1 MVAGGGRRSLPP
13 QQNPHVEDIPVHR
26 HAPSSGR
33 EAGLHRR
40 QAYIGGRGVKDQS
53 DCCKEG
59 IGPDEVL
66 VLERDVE
73 GTVGARFML
82 PRSAEPSS

>member
-1 MVAGGGRRSLPP
+1 MPEEGGAPFLHSRTPMLKIYRFTDMHP
-13 QQNPHVEDIPVHR
+13 QVD
-26 HAPSSGR
+26 G
-33 EAGLHRR
+33 R

-53 DCCKEG
+53 DWCKEG